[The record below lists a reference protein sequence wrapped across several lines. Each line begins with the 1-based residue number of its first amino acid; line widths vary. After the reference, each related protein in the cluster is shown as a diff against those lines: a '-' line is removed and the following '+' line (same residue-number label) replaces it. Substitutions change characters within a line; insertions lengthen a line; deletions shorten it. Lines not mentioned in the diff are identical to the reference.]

1 MNETG
6 SVKQH
11 VLTWTWIWRSYFWNT
26 ENRMDYTHTQR
37 THRDRCTPWTGW
49 FATLSIWPRRCKL
62 HWVSYI
68 LEPRRLRHFS
78 FFFFFLN
85 KSSLHINTRVS
96 GVQSEHQQLDATALQ
111 QAKKRTFK
119 NWGRRIN
126 GRLWN
131 GRKEV
136 RKKRKSDQKSEGT
149 ISLWDELWEHGL
161 DVATEDSSIHI
172 SSSVSCDAS
181 TVINWCL

>member
-37 THRDRCTPWTGW
+37 THRDRCTLWTGW
-49 FATLSIWPRRCKL
+49 FATLSIWHRRCKL
-62 HWVSYI
+62 RWVSYI

-119 NWGRRIN
+119 NWGRRIY

-136 RKKRKSDQKSEGT
+136 RKKE
-149 ISLWDELWEHGL
+149 SLIRNLKEQFHSGMNYE
-161 DVATEDSSIHI
+161 
-172 SSSVSCDAS
+172 S
-181 TVINWCL
+181 TGWM